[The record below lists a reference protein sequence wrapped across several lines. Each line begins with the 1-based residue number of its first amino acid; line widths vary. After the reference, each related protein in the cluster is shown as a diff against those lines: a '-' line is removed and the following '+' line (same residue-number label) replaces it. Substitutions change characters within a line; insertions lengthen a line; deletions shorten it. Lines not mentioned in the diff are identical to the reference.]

1 MKGKKSA
8 ARTRLMK
15 DAWALRFDS
24 ASTCSRSSAYS
35 SRIIQRNA
43 LGKKRERDRLT
54 PARCNADVGNQDHKL
69 RSGSGSGSMHSV
81 KGPERS
87 DIAPGMG

>member
-1 MKGKKSA
+1 MEEERSEDDMTSYLKRSENSW
-8 ARTRLMK
+8 RVECWFCTEVTTV
-15 DAWALRFDS
+15 LR
-24 ASTCSRSSAYS
+24 
-35 SRIIQRNA
+35 N
-43 LGKKRERDRLT
+43 